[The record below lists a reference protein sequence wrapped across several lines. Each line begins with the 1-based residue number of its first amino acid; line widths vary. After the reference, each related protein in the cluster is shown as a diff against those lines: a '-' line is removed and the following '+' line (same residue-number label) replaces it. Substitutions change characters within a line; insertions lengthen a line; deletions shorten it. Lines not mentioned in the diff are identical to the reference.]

1 MTNVQEERDELSREL
16 KNSNVTTLSAEE
28 KANRWDKIMKEE
40 ENRLAKLEQELQQLG
55 ELRFKKNE
63 ALNKEQHDEMVIN
76 AEIQGSQAA
85 IKNLDSRLAML
96 DRESLK
102 QQELIY
108 TQVCYSECYIVN
120 ELYFCVVYIFNS
132 MLAN

>member
-1 MTNVQEERDELSREL
+1 MTRLINVQEERDELSREL
-16 KNSNVTTLSAEE
+16 KDSNVTTLSAEE

-40 ENRLAKLEQELQQLG
+40 ENRLAKLEQELQRLG
-55 ELRFKKNE
+55 EMRFKKNE
-63 ALNKEQHDEMVIN
+63 TLNKEQHDEMVIN
-76 AEIQGSQAA
+76 AEIQGSHAA

-108 TQVCYSECYIVN
+108 TQVRYN
-120 ELYFCVVYIFNS
+120 
-132 MLAN
+132 